1 MIDAD
6 TVGKVLIQRGWS
18 QGSLLQINSASIPYL
33 AIENTTDVD
42 MRWYTRQEPV
52 SDSDLYVIISQ
63 PCDIQKSPVHEPYI
77 EVMHVFKT
85 EERKIIHEASR
96 NSVRYF
102 LLRYTDT
109 RGVPGESL
117 IVESTIRLTLDK
129 SSLLFLTPLS
139 TIQDKVILR
148 LFRIW
153 LSRRYDRPALEDD
166 LVNAIQKPIVKAIG
180 KLGSTHPLHTT
191 LDGIGEV
198 LFLIENETSP
208 YQVALLFIRSE
219 RSDMPQVNDEQAASL
234 AGWISGVL
242 NKEGNASLNDWRL
255 LGTNEI
261 SFKDYTKAYKL
272 PLDQYSLELDN

>member
-1 MIDAD
+1 M
-6 TVGKVLIQRGWS
+6 
-18 QGSLLQINSASIPYL
+18 
-33 AIENTTDVD
+33 
-42 MRWYTRQEPV
+42 
-52 SDSDLYVIISQ
+52 
-63 PCDIQKSPVHEPYI
+63 
-77 EVMHVFKT
+77 
-85 EERKIIHEASR
+85 
-96 NSVRYF
+96 
-102 LLRYTDT
+102 
-109 RGVPGESL
+109 
-117 IVESTIRLTLDK
+117 
-129 SSLLFLTPLS
+129 
-139 TIQDKVILR
+139 R

-208 YQVALLFIRSE
+208 YEVALLFIRSE
-219 RSDMPQVNDEQAASL
+219 RSDMSRVNDEQAASL

-261 SFKDYTKAYKL
+261 SFKDYMKAYKL
-272 PLDQYSLELDN
+272 PLDQYSLGLDDE